1 MAVQL
6 GAVGKVT
13 TGFSKPYIAK
23 YNNANGVISFTDTRI
38 LARGVEVSIE
48 PETSDLN
55 RFYADNLEAETA
67 GGYMTGGTLTLTV
80 DGLLRDA
87 EQMISGLPE
96 VGEDGWLAFG
106 DDQKT
111 PYLAV
116 GFLTRY
122 MSGGVTCYTPTII
135 LKTVFNQ
142 ISKTAHTQEEDIDW
156 QTQELT
162 ASIVRSDNA
171 NHDWKW
177 LGDDFA
183 TEEEAEAVLQTKL
196 GYVAPAVDNT
206 DDTTTDDSEG
216 A

>member
-13 TGFSKPYIAK
+13 TGFSKPYIAQ
-23 YNNANGVISFTDTRI
+23 YNNSNGTITFTNTRV

-48 PETSDLN
+48 PESSDMN
-55 RFYADNLEAETA
+55 RFYADNLEAETS

-87 EQMISGLPE
+87 EQMLSGLPE
-96 VGEDGWLAFG
+96 ASEDGWVAYG
-106 DDQKT
+106 DNQKT

-116 GFLTRY
+116 GFIVRY

-135 LKTVFNQ
+135 PKTLFNQ
-142 ISKTAHTQEEDIDW
+142 VSKTAHTQEEDIDW

-177 LGDDFA
+177 EGEDFA
-183 TEEEAEAVLQTKL
+183 TEEEALTSLQTKL
-196 GYVAPAVDNT
+196 GYVEPESA
-206 DDTTTDDSEG
+206 
-216 A
+216 

>member
-13 TGFSKPYIAK
+13 TGFSKPYIAQ
-23 YNNANGVISFTDTRI
+23 YNNSNGTITFTNTRV

-48 PETSDLN
+48 PESSDLN
-55 RFYADNLEAETA
+55 RFYADNLEAETS

-87 EQMISGLPE
+87 EQMLSGLPE
-96 VGEDGWLAFG
+96 ASEDGWVAYG
-106 DDQKT
+106 DNQKT

-116 GFLTRY
+116 GFIVRY
-122 MSGGVTCYTPTII
+122 QSGGVVCYTPTII
-135 LKTVFNQ
+135 PKTLFNQ
-142 ISKTAHTQEEDIDW
+142 VSKTAHTQKEDIDW

-177 LGDDFA
+177 EGEDFA
-183 TEEEAEAVLQTKL
+183 TEEEALTSLQTKL
-196 GYVAPAVDNT
+196 GYVEPA
-206 DDTTTDDSEG
+206 S

>member
-13 TGFSKPYIAK
+13 TGFSKPYIAL
-23 YNNANGVISFTDTRI
+23 YNNSNGTITFTNARV

-48 PETSDLN
+48 PESSDLN
-55 RFYADNLEAETA
+55 RFYADNLEAETS

-87 EQMISGLPE
+87 EQMLSGLPQAS
-96 VGEDGWLAFG
+96 EDGWVAYG
-106 DDQKT
+106 DNQKT

-116 GFLTRY
+116 GFIVRY
-122 MSGGVTCYTPTII
+122 QSGGVVCYTPTII
-135 LKTVFNQ
+135 PKTLFNQ
-142 ISKTAHTQEEDIDW
+142 VSKTAHTQEEDIDW

-177 LGDDFA
+177 EGEDFA
-183 TEEEAEAVLQTKL
+183 TEEEALTSLQTKL
-196 GYVAPAVDNT
+196 GYVEPA
-206 DDTTTDDSEG
+206 S

>member
-13 TGFSKPYIAK
+13 TGFSKPYIAQ
-23 YNNANGVISFTDTRI
+23 YNNSNGTITFTNTRV

-48 PETSDLN
+48 PESSDLN
-55 RFYADNLEAETA
+55 RFYADNLEAETS

-87 EQMISGLPE
+87 EQMLSGLPE
-96 VGEDGWLAFG
+96 ASEDGWVAYG
-106 DDQKT
+106 DNQKT

-116 GFLTRY
+116 GFIVRY
-122 MSGGVTCYTPTII
+122 QSGGVVCYTPTII
-135 LKTVFNQ
+135 PKTLFNQ
-142 ISKTAHTQEEDIDW
+142 VSKTAHTQEEDIDW

-162 ASIVRSDNA
+162 ASIVRSENA

-177 LGDDFA
+177 EGEDFA
-183 TEEEAEAVLQTKL
+183 TEEEALTSLQTKL
-196 GYVAPAVDNT
+196 GYVEPA
-206 DDTTTDDSEG
+206 S

>member
-13 TGFSKPYIAK
+13 TGFSKPYIAQ
-23 YNNANGVISFTDTRI
+23 YNNSNGTITFTNTRV

-48 PETSDLN
+48 PESSDLN
-55 RFYADNLEAETA
+55 RFYADNLEAETS

-87 EQMISGLPE
+87 EQMLSGLPE
-96 VGEDGWLAFG
+96 ASEDGWVAYG
-106 DDQKT
+106 DNQKT

-116 GFLTRY
+116 GFIVRY
-122 MSGGVTCYTPTII
+122 MSGGVTCFTPTII
-135 LKTVFNQ
+135 PKTLFNQ
-142 ISKTAHTQEEDIDW
+142 VSKTAHTQEEDIDW

-177 LGDDFA
+177 EGEDFA
-183 TEEEAEAVLQTKL
+183 TEEEALTSLQTKL
-196 GYVAPAVDNT
+196 GYVEPA
-206 DDTTTDDSEG
+206 S

>member
-13 TGFSKPYIAK
+13 TGFSKPYISK
-23 YNNANGVISFTDTRI
+23 YNNTNGTISFTNTRV

-48 PETSDLN
+48 PESSDLN
-55 RFYADNLEAETA
+55 IFYADNLQAETS

-80 DGLLRDA
+80 DGLLREA
-87 EQMISGLPE
+87 EQMLMGLPE
-96 VGEDGWLAFG
+96 AGEDGWLAYG
-106 DDQKT
+106 DNQSS

-135 LKTVFNQ
+135 LKTLFNQ
-142 ISKTAHTQEEDIDW
+142 PQKTAHTQEEDIDW

-177 LGDDFA
+177 EGEDFA
-183 TEEEAEAVLQTKL
+183 TEEEALASLQSKL
-196 GYVAPAVDNT
+196 GYVAPASDET
-206 DDTTTDDSEG
+206 SDETEG